1 MKMFDYIKQSIE
13 YYIFIYQSVMILYII
28 FLEIRRYRG
37 RNDPRRFTLYEE
49 SLLRGF

>member
-1 MKMFDYIKQSIE
+1 MFEYIKDWIE

-28 FLEIRRYRG
+28 FLEIRRYR
-37 RNDPRRFTLYEE
+37 RHDPKRFTLYEE